1 MTTYGKCNNSHAP
14 LALASAFPSAPNI
27 AERPEHDK
35 IATLFRCTGGGFT
48 NSATET
54 TTAVAIS
61 KLSGKTDPSEKSE
74 PPILENSRLA
84 FIESVY
90 EI

>member
-1 MTTYGKCNNSHAP
+1 ME
-14 LALASAFPSAPNI
+14 SATILTSPSPGFCFLSAPNI
-27 AERPEHDK
+27 AEGPEHDK
-35 IATLFRCTGGGFT
+35 IATLFRCTGRGFT

-84 FIESVY
+84 FNESVY